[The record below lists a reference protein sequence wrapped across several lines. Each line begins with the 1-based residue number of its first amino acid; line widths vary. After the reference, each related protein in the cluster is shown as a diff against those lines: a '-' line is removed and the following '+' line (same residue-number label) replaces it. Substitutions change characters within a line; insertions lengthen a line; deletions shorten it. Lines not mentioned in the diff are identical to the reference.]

1 MNFTWIP
8 FYKEFAEKLL
18 QFQTDR
24 KKLLK
29 LIYNNRATLLV
40 DYLHDE
46 GGKDDLFTD
55 IDPFTTF
62 GIFNRSVKKRIRY
75 AKLFKKLL
83 NISADVPSDFVGIP
97 ILNNLKSLFLVLEVI
112 VKIMISRIFG
122 DCL

>member
-1 MNFTWIP
+1 MIFTWIP

-62 GIFNRSVKKRIRY
+62 GISIEVLKKESALRSYLRN
-75 AKLFKKLL
+75 F
-83 NISADVPSDFVGIP
+83 
-97 ILNNLKSLFLVLEVI
+97 
-112 VKIMISRIFG
+112 
-122 DCL
+122 

>member
-29 LIYNNRATLLV
+29 LIYDNRATLLA

-46 GGKDDLFTD
+46 
-55 IDPFTTF
+55 
-62 GIFNRSVKKRIRY
+62 RW
-75 AKLFKKLL
+75 
-83 NISADVPSDFVGIP
+83 
-97 ILNNLKSLFLVLEVI
+97 
-112 VKIMISRIFG
+112 
-122 DCL
+122 